1 MAVRYTSDVERRH
14 KEGLA
19 ATTHVSI
26 YSYTDRVAR
35 GVIKSMLDKKEIPFC
50 GFDQMIL
57 IIEEILDREEILKNA
72 FEYRYIDRSF
82 QYESWLEQ
90 TAQPQIR
97 GFSQNFLI
105 RVYGRLNRSMQGEM
119 RVKDKQCYFRSGMEL
134 MRFMHQWL
142 QIESRKLEN
151 ADKGEAS
158 PLLEHIGFAEYNER
172 EDR

>member
-1 MAVRYTSDVERRH
+1 MAVVYTFDVERRH
-14 KEGLA
+14 REGLA
-19 ATTHVSI
+19 ATMHVSI

-35 GVIKSMLDKKEIPFC
+35 GVIKSMLDKKEIPFY
-50 GFDQMIL
+50 GFDQMIF
-57 IIEEILDREEILKNA
+57 IIEEILDREEVLKNA

-82 QYESWLEQ
+82 KYDSWLEQ

-97 GFSQNFLI
+97 EFSQNFLI

-142 QIESRKLEN
+142 QIKSEKPEK
-151 ADKGEAS
+151 ADKGES
-158 PLLEHIGFAEYNER
+158 HSLSETQRICR
-172 EDR
+172 V